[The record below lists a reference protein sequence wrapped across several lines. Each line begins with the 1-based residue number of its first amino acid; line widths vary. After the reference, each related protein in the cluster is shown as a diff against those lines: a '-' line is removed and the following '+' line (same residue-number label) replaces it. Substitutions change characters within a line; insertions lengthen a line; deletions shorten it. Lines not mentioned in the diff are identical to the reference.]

1 MQKATKGA
9 ILKHRIREMGY
20 TQEEFS
26 EVTGVA
32 YSTLKKYLA
41 DKCPYDVDLLE
52 LFAEKLECSYDY
64 LMGYSISPERELQSV
79 KDATRLSDAA
89 IRNLQKYAKEYDKFE
104 YDRYTT
110 DALSVL
116 LEDEPFIDAVTQ
128 YVKPK
133 KEMVEY
139 YEMVKEAYKQQYEYE
154 LKIPLETAN
163 MMTIVNELSRIVHK

>member
-9 ILKHRIREMGY
+9 VLKHRIREMGY

-89 IRNLQKYAKEYDKFE
+89 INNLKFRAKNYDDSPLLRNDVDIISKMIECEDFITAVAQYINPTQETEILYDFIKNLLREGGNDLEISVDGYLTMNLLNQINMLKY
-104 YDRYTT
+104 
-110 DALSVL
+110 
-116 LEDEPFIDAVTQ
+116 Q
-128 YVKPK
+128 
-133 KEMVEY
+133 
-139 YEMVKEAYKQQYEYE
+139 
-154 LKIPLETAN
+154 
-163 MMTIVNELSRIVHK
+163 

>member
-20 TQEEFS
+20 TQEELS

-64 LMGYSISPERELQSV
+64 LMGYSKSPDRNLQSV
-79 KDATRLSDAA
+79 KDATNLSDKA
-89 IRNLQKYAKEYDKFE
+89 IEKLMEYAK
-104 YDRYTT
+104 
-110 DALSVL
+110 
-116 LEDEPFIDAVTQ
+116 
-128 YVKPK
+128 
-133 KEMVEY
+133 Y
-139 YEMVKEAYKQQYEYE
+139 YEKSEYCKLNIDTTSKIIESEGLVDTIAQYIAPVQETEMAYAQIQQLIADNNYS
-154 LKIPLETAN
+154 LRIPLESGVMITVIN
-163 MMTIVNELSRIVHK
+163 EVNLLKYQ